1 MLGELSPRQSE
12 LALWWH
18 RRPDLDGVVADGSIR
33 SGKTVSMDAGFL
45 LWSQA
50 NFSGQKFIVAGQ
62 SVAAANRNVIGPMKR
77 IMSEDL
83 GWSFSHNR
91 GDNVLTVGSNEYHI
105 FGAPNERS
113 QDAIQGMTAAGC
125 LLDEAALLPR
135 SFIEQA
141 VGRCSVDG
149 AKIWLDCNP
158 GSPSN
163 YVKTDLIDMADEK
176 RLLHLHFTLDDNPH
190 LPEST
195 KERYRRMFTGV
206 FHDRYI
212 RGLWVLAEGLV
223 YQTPAEAYTCTDA
236 EADELPDNP
245 WAEQPRWFVS
255 IDYGIV
261 HPFAALLWKLWR
273 DRAYVV
279 DEYYYDGSRRPRR
292 TDEEH
297 YEALVG
303 LIGDRRVEEVVIDPS
318 ATSMR
323 EVISRH
329 NRFDCVPADND
340 VTAGISTTS
349 SMLANGAVKV
359 AARCRDTLREFG
371 LYSWD
376 SKAPGDR
383 VIKEDDHAMDS
394 MRYMCRTVLRFE
406 IPGYDW

>member
-1 MLGELSPRQSE
+1 MLGEFSPKQSE

-18 RRPDLDGVVADGSIR
+18 RHPGYDGVVADGSIR

-45 LWSQA
+45 LWSQRE
-50 NFSGQKFIVAGQ
+50 FSNCKFIVAGQ
-62 SVAAANRNVIGPMKR
+62 SSSAVNRNVIGPMKR
-77 IMSEDL
+77 IMAEDL
-83 GWSFSHNR
+83 GWEFTHNR
-91 GDNVLTVGSNEYHI
+91 GDNVLTVGSNEYHV

-141 VGRCSVDG
+141 MGRCSVEG
-149 AKIWLDCNP
+149 SKMWFNCNP
-158 GSPSN
+158 GSPMN
-163 YVKTDLIDMADEK
+163 YVKTDLIDGAEGK
-176 RLLHLHFTLDDNPH
+176 RLLHLHFTLEDNPH
-190 LPEST
+190 LPDST

-223 YQTPAEAYTCTDA
+223 YQMPREAYTCPDA
-236 EADELPDNP
+236 EADEVPANP
-245 WAEQPRWFVS
+245 YEVQPRWFVS

-261 HPFAALLWKLWR
+261 HPFAAILWKLWR
-273 DRAYVV
+273 GRAYAVA
-279 DEYYYDGSRRPRR
+279 EYYHDGAREPRR

-297 YEALVG
+297 YGALCRLV
-303 LIGDRRVEEVVIDPS
+303 GDRRIEEVVIDPS

-329 NRFDCVPADND
+329 DRFDCIAADND
-340 VTAGISTTS
+340 VIAGISTTS
-349 SMLANGAVKV
+349 SMLANGAVKI
-359 AARCRDTLREFG
+359 AERCRCTIREMG

-376 SKAPGDR
+376 AKAPGDR
-383 VIKEDDHAMDS
+383 VVKENDHAMDS